1 MTQQPCV
8 LILGS
13 SGMLGNA
20 VVRYFVS
27 RQVYSVVSAS
37 RSSSA
42 LIENTDVRHI
52 DLNEYDSIFDFSN
65 LSKLVDDVKPDF
77 ILNCIGVI
85 KQRKEASFELLTLA
99 NAYFPHML
107 LRVCHSR
114 EIRLVHIST
123 DCVFAGSRG
132 MYRDFDTPDSIDDYG
147 LSKAIGELNNDLSVT
162 LRTSIVGHELASS
175 YGLLDWFLSQ
185 KPKSTIQGY
194 TKAVFSGLT
203 TIELSRVIHDFVL
216 NSHLSGIYNV
226 SSDPI
231 SKYDLLAIAGCI
243 YDHDVK
249 IERSSQLVIDRSLDS
264 SRFKD
269 VTGYVSPSWQNQLLK
284 LHHAYF

>member
-147 LSKAIGELNNDLSVT
+147 LSKAIGELNNDLSVI
-162 LRTSIVGHELASS
+162 LRTSIVGHELA
-175 YGLLDWFLSQ
+175 YLW
-185 KPKSTIQGY
+185 
-194 TKAVFSGLT
+194 
-203 TIELSRVIHDFVL
+203 
-216 NSHLSGIYNV
+216 
-226 SSDPI
+226 
-231 SKYDLLAIAGCI
+231 
-243 YDHDVK
+243 
-249 IERSSQLVIDRSLDS
+249 
-264 SRFKD
+264 
-269 VTGYVSPSWQNQLLK
+269 SP
-284 LHHAYF
+284 